1 MLERNKMDEYS
12 LNKSYWHI
20 RQPVEIF
27 FNDVS
32 GAIPN
37 IETLI
42 AELQALEEQI
52 LKKNETIRFKCT
64 YLFRKDQNLIHCD
77 GDRGDYIDTW
87 YRSCQFNMQ
96 IVNDDGFKYE
106 DHPPMPD
113 KPIEVVL
120 GPGMSTQAY
129 CREFTECWHPNCLHY
144 TEDHPIRRSRVI
156 YMFCKD
162 HADVKIIDVIREHVI
177 NGKVIEDENVKAI
190 VENVRH
196 IIETRVLKTLTEAI
210 YTAKKLLEKEDTPDK
225 VIAVH
230 CTAYEEEVTYYI
242 DLVKCERYLRHQD
255 E

>member
-1 MLERNKMDEYS
+1 
-12 LNKSYWHI
+12 
-20 RQPVEIF
+20 
-27 FNDVS
+27 
-32 GAIPN
+32 
-37 IETLI
+37 
-42 AELQALEEQI
+42 
-52 LKKNETIRFKCT
+52 
-64 YLFRKDQNLIHCD
+64 
-77 GDRGDYIDTW
+77 
-87 YRSCQFNMQ
+87 MQ